1 MHSRIFQISTKP
13 IPFLRSLQK
22 ECETLDNNFYG
33 EYPEPAQEASNM
45 REAIRKVLGLAEQES
60 SAIQC
65 PSSSQ

>member
-45 REAIRKVLGLAEQES
+45 CEEIRKVLS
-60 SAIQC
+60 
-65 PSSSQ
+65 